1 MQLPTV
7 KEEEGHCGR
16 LYIYKGGWELLIK
29 LKIKGWLMIDS
40 KVSTI
45 IKYIGQLINW
55 IIIFRNLYFMQ
66 LPTVLDSGGG
76 LSFTF

>member
-1 MQLPTV
+1 M
-7 KEEEGHCGR
+7 
-16 LYIYKGGWELLIK
+16 IK

-45 IKYIGQLINW
+45 IRYIRQLINW
-55 IIIFRNLYFMQ
+55 KIIFRNFYFMK